1 MDRATRTLLGGGA
14 VLAPALHTL
23 TDLMEFA
30 GGGFSAVQ
38 LGMNYGAF
46 VAMPF
51 VLIGLYAIQKPSMG
65 TDGLVGALAYGVA
78 FVYFAGT
85 TMYAIAYP
93 ISDYATLLQELGVIY
108 TAHGVLMVFGGTL
121 FGSAVVRAGIF
132 PRWTG
137 LALILGVAINV
148 LVAAVA
154 VPPILQGIGGGFRNL
169 AFVAMGVVVLR
180 GEPEHRQRA
189 V

>member
-1 MDRATRTLLGGGA
+1 VDKATRTLVGSGA

-23 TDLMEFA
+23 TDAMEFA
-30 GGGFSAVQ
+30 GGGFSTVQ
-38 LGMNYGAF
+38 LGMNYAAF

-65 TDGLVGALAYGVA
+65 ADGLVGALAYGVA

-93 ISDYATLLQELGVIY
+93 ISDYATLLQELGVVY
-108 TAHGVLMVFGGTL
+108 TAHGALMVVGGTL
-121 FGSAVVRAGIF
+121 FGSAVVRAAIF

-137 LALILGVAINV
+137 LALILGLAINV

-154 VPPILQGIGGGFRNL
+154 VPPILQGIGSGFRNL
-169 AFVAMGVVVLR
+169 AFAAMGVVVLR
-180 GEPEHRQRA
+180 WAPERKRA